1 MADEQGT
8 VEGQG
13 TEATEAQPIIPGTTW
28 KTLEEAAKG
37 FSELKSLVD
46 RQGNELG
53 MTRKQLEQA
62 AALLDKAT
70 KMTASQEKAK
80 PAQQGPDYDTELAK
94 IDAQIEK
101 LDVDDPAYGKTL
113 AQLNRQARQLEAQ
126 RAKAETEGKLMTQF
140 EKVLSE
146 RETQQQTS
154 KWRQENP
161 DFDTPEMQAAINDKI
176 AKDRTGMMDP
186 VLAYREIQLD
196 QLKATLQQMGAENED
211 YKSRLKLKSGEAEV
225 GKVVT
230 KTGGGVGTPSKPQQ
244 KVTGAALDEGMRQ
257 AFRNAS

>member
-1 MADEQGT
+1 MTTEQGT
-8 VEGQG
+8 EVQG

-28 KTLEEAAKG
+28 KTPEEAAKG

-62 AALLDKAT
+62 ANLLEKAT
-70 KMTASQEKAK
+70 KMTAK
-80 PAQQGPDYDTELAK
+80 PEQAAAAQGPDYDTELAK

-101 LDVDDPAYGKTL
+101 LDVDDPGYGKTL
-113 AQLNRQARQLEAQ
+113 AQLNRQARTLEAQ
-126 RAKAETEGKLMTQF
+126 RVKTETEGKLMSQF

-146 RETQQQTS
+146 RDSQQQTS

-161 DFDTPEMQAAINDKI
+161 DFDTPEMQQAINQKI
-176 AKDRTGMMDP
+176 ATDKTGMMDP

-211 YKSRLKLKSGEAEV
+211 FKSRLKLKSGEADV

-230 KTGGGVGTPSKPQQ
+230 KTGGGVGTQSKSQG

-257 AFRNAS
+257 AFRAAG

>member
-1 MADEQGT
+1 MTTEQGT
-8 VEGQG
+8 EGQG

-28 KTLEEAAKG
+28 KTPEEAAKG

-62 AALLDKAT
+62 A
-70 KMTASQEKAK
+70 
-80 PAQQGPDYDTELAK
+80 QGPDYDTELAK

-101 LDVDDPAYGKTL
+101 LDVDDPGYGKTL
-113 AQLNRQARQLEAQ
+113 AQLNRQARTLEAQ
-126 RAKAETEGKLMTQF
+126 RVKTETEGKLMSQF

-146 RETQQQTS
+146 RDSQQQTS

-161 DFDTPEMQAAINDKI
+161 DFDTPEMQQAINQKI
-176 AKDRTGMMDP
+176 ATDKTGMMDP

-211 YKSRLKLKSGEAEV
+211 FKSRLKLKSGEADV

-230 KTGGGVGTPSKPQQ
+230 KTGGGVGTQSKSQG

-257 AFRNAS
+257 AFRAAG